1 MKLDEPKPG
10 GLMAN
15 PDFANVVKMNYFV
28 NHTKIHLWKSLKGEK
43 LSVQPS
49 KRLNGNGR
57 GDRCEWQNHSF
68 HKYTNTYSNTQTHIQ
83 IQIHLCKHFY
93 FQAAKIS
100 NRICKTLIWFVIQPF
115 KFKDC
120 CWEIIKKIRISR
132 CAVVG
137 EDLPWMWNDKTGQKG

>member
-49 KRLNGNGR
+49 KRLNGDGR
-57 GDRCEWQNHSF
+57 CRRLDR
-68 HKYTNTYSNTQTHIQ
+68 TNKN
-83 IQIHLCKHFY
+83 K
-93 FQAAKIS
+93 
-100 NRICKTLIWFVIQPF
+100 
-115 KFKDC
+115 
-120 CWEIIKKIRISR
+120 
-132 CAVVG
+132 
-137 EDLPWMWNDKTGQKG
+137 